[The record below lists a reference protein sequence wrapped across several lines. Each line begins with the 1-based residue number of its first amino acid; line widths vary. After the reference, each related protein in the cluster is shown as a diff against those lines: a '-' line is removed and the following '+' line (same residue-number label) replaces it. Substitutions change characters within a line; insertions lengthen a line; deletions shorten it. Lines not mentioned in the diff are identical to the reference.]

1 MTDSIYIFGSVMK
14 AKISIHKILRLS
26 APVLLLLLVA
36 ADWFK
41 SGTLSPLRLCLDFW
55 CSLLLL
61 MCYPL
66 PDEPL
71 APSLICGGL
80 SFSLMLA
87 LKLTGAPVW
96 AFVCSGCLLLF
107 CLAVYRIRHR
117 YSDIP
122 PLYLVSAV
130 WPGVLVQLYLLHLS
144 AFMMAG
150 AWLCVLSPRDEA
162 ASWVLA
168 VLLLAFN
175 IVQLYRIRTRS
186 TLFLGKKKE
195 RMLRQ
200 TQKNQGY
207 KMQVQYVDSESR
219 SAVLFNDVVRIMET
233 HKPYLQDNFVMED
246 LSRMT
251 HTNRMYLSRA
261 INFHSGRNFNQL
273 VNYYRVKYAVELL
286 KKDAGLKMVEVAQ
299 MSGFHNTVSFNMA
312 FKLNEQITPSE
323 FVRSLKKLT

>member
-1 MTDSIYIFGSVMK
+1 MK
-14 AKISIHKILRLS
+14 AKIRLHKILRLS
-26 APVLLLLLVA
+26 ALVLLLSLAA

-41 SGTLSPLRLCLDFW
+41 SGTLSPLRLCLNLW
-55 CSLLLL
+55 CSLFIL

-66 PDEPL
+66 PDEQI
-71 APSLICGGL
+71 APSLMCGGV
-80 SFSLMLA
+80 SFAMMLA
-87 LKLTGAPVW
+87 LKLTDAPVC
-96 AFVCSGCLLLF
+96 AFVFSAGLLLF
-107 CLAVYRIRHR
+107 CLAVYRVRHR
-117 YSDIP
+117 YYDIP
-122 PLYLVSAV
+122 PLYLVAAV
-130 WPGVLVQLYLLHLS
+130 WPGVQAQLHLLHLC
-144 AFMMAG
+144 AFMLAG
-150 AWLCVLSPRDEA
+150 IWLCALSPENEA
-162 ASWVLA
+162 ASWTLSAFV
-168 VLLLAFN
+168 LAFN
-175 IVQLYRIRTRS
+175 VVQLYRIRTRS

-195 RMLRQ
+195 GILKQ

-207 KMQVQYVDSESR
+207 TMPVQYVDSESR

-233 HKPYLQDNFVMED
+233 RKPYLQDNFVMED

-312 FKLNEQITPSE
+312 FKLNEHITPSE